1 MGPDSLC
8 QATALKGHLV
18 TQAEWAGLGHRGLPS
33 PAHVYPAQP
42 HAPDGVVQAGS
53 DVVQRMF
60 LKRAAATERR
70 TACSRSQLA
79 VGACVEAVPVTG
91 ERWQG
96 KAQARDT
103 HNRWQD
109 WWLGL

>member
-1 MGPDSLC
+1 
-8 QATALKGHLV
+8 
-18 TQAEWAGLGHRGLPS
+18 
-33 PAHVYPAQP
+33 
-42 HAPDGVVQAGS
+42 
-53 DVVQRMF
+53 MF
-60 LKRAAATERR
+60 LKTAAATERR